1 MERTQMADEAKQQRA
16 TKTIIRR
23 TGIVRS
29 TGGHKTIRVDIE
41 SMVKHPMYG
50 KYMRRRT
57 RLAAHDP
64 ENTAQVGDTVE
75 ITPCRRLSKSKSW
88 RLVRIIRRGQAPAP
102 AAVAVA
108 TGSEV

>member
-1 MERTQMADEAKQQRA
+1 MTERAQMANETKQPQA
-16 TKTIIRR
+16 TKTIVRR

-41 SMVKHPMYG
+41 SMVKHPTYG
-50 KYMRRRT
+50 KYLRRRT

-88 RLVRIIRRGQAPAP
+88 RLVRIIRRGQAPA
-102 AAVAVA
+102 AVA
-108 TGSEV
+108 GSEV

>member
-1 MERTQMADEAKQQRA
+1 MADEAKQQQA
-16 TKTIIRR
+16 TKTIVRR

-29 TGGHKTIRVDIE
+29 TGGQKTIRVDIE
-41 SMVKHPMYG
+41 DLVRHPMYG
-50 KYMRRRT
+50 KYMKRRS

-88 RLVRIIRRGQAPAP
+88 RLVRIIRRGQAPA
-102 AAVAVA
+102 VV